1 MFLSLI
7 LEKINNSVYNIQM
20 SNNLKRKLKR
30 KKKRQAEKELAA
42 KVSLFGRLGDQ
53 CLVCAKPFDKKNRE
67 QVMSWSVVVK
77 KEKNQVNLYCP
88 DCWNK
93 AAEIVDD
100 FKKRVE
106 ERNDH

>member
-1 MFLSLI
+1 LFLSLI

-20 SNNLKRKLKR
+20 SNSFKRKFKR
-30 KKKRQAEKELAA
+30 KKKKQAQKEMAA
-42 KVSLFGRLGDQ
+42 KISLFGLLGDQ
-53 CLVCAKPFDKKNRE
+53 CLVCAKPFDKKNKE

-77 KEKNQVNLYCP
+77 KEENQVNLYCP
-88 DCWNK
+88 DCWKK

-106 ERNDH
+106 ERNDR

>member
-1 MFLSLI
+1 MKPKLVTIEWRDIIAYSDWTPLSDVKNPKFKTIGYLI
-7 LEKINNSVYNIQM
+7 
-20 SNNLKRKLKR
+20 
-30 KKKRQAEKELAA
+30 KK
-42 KVSLFGRLGDQ
+42 
-53 CLVCAKPFDKKNRE
+53 DKE
-67 QVMSWSVVVK
+67 QVTSWSVVVK